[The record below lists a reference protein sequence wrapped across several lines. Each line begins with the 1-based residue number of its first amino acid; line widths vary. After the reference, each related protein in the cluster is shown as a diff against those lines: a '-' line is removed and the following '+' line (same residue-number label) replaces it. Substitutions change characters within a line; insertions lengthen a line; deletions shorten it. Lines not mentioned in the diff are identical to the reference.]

1 MRRLACLLVTA
12 ASVAAASPA
21 MAEASPPLSPFQ
33 LVRSLQL
40 VQDRLADGDH
50 AALPMQKKLL
60 EMIDRRL
67 REASAEEFEDLRNFR
82 AMLIYAMS
90 GGNPATIEVVSAK
103 LHLEGTDA
111 ALSRGV
117 LEYLQGRPSAAR
129 TQLAGIDALAQA
141 PELGAFLALVKGSIA
156 VTDDPQA
163 ALRFFDQAR
172 LLGPGTLIEEAALRR
187 SIILSAERGD
197 AGRFLLLSSQ
207 YVRRFLR
214 SPYAS
219 QFADSF
225 VAGVIQLH
233 GIVSLDAVDDIV
245 AGMDADQR
253 KVIYLRLA
261 RRSAIDGLRE
271 LSAFASTRAEKSGS
285 SEKPTED
292 PRAVLYASLSS
303 VTSDNVAEVVARLKT
318 IDTGKLSA
326 NDRLLLEAVTK
337 VASEVMAALPEPEQ
351 PKPETSVREVAPAP
365 SDAIAEAEAEADL
378 PDIVPV
384 ADEPPVAEV
393 ESGPKREYPAAQP
406 AATASQATQ
415 DTATSDPAT
424 EAAALTAADARRK
437 LELVD
442 ELLKATTQ

>member
-1 MRRLACLLVTA
+1 MAPRGAHPLAIA
-12 ASVAAASPA
+12 AVLAVASPA
-21 MAEASPPLSPFQ
+21 VAEAPAPLSPFQ

-67 REASAEEFEDLRNFR
+67 REAAAEDFDDLRNFR

-90 GGNPATIEVVSAK
+90 GGNPKTIEVVSAK
-103 LHLEGTDA
+103 LDLEGPDA

-156 VTDDPQA
+156 ATDDPEA
-163 ALRFFDQAR
+163 ALGFFDQAR

-187 SIILSAERGD
+187 SIILGAERGD
-197 AGRFLLLSSQ
+197 AERFLLLSSQ

-225 VAGVIQLH
+225 VAGVIQLD
-233 GIVSLDAVDDIV
+233 GIVSLDAIDDIV
-245 AGMDADQR
+245 AGMEADQR

-271 LSAFASTRAEKSGS
+271 LSAFASTRAESSGS
-285 SEKPTED
+285 SEKPTDD
-292 PRAVLYASLSS
+292 PRTILYASLSS

-318 IDTGKLSA
+318 IDTSKLSA

-337 VASEVMAALPEPEQ
+337 VADEVMAALPEPEK
-351 PKPETSVREVAPAP
+351 PKPEPAKEVAAP
-365 SDAIAEAEAEADL
+365 LADAVGEAEAAPDL
-378 PDIVPV
+378 PDLVPV
-384 ADEPPVAEV
+384 ADEPGAPAPEPAIV
-393 ESGPKREYPAAQP
+393 EAAAKPAMSPPAAEDDL
-406 AATASQATQ
+406 ASI
-415 DTATSDPAT
+415 DPAT
-424 EAAALTAADARRK
+424 EAAALTAADARKK